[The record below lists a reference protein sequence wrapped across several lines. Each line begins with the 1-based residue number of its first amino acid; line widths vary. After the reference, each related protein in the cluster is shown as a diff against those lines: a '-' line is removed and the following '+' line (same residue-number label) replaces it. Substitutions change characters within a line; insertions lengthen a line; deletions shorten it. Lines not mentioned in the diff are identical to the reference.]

1 MTLRVVK
8 VDVARDHRADEE
20 TGVSVP
26 AAVAPG
32 REHEVLDIE
41 IRRSLRLQLQLPLFV
56 AGIRITADLNLLT
69 DVLHGGP
76 HRQDLIQEEPKR
88 WGRQGPGHQTEQD

>member
-32 REHEVLDIE
+32 REH
-41 IRRSLRLQLQLPLFV
+41 Q
-56 AGIRITADLNLLT
+56 
-69 DVLHGGP
+69 VLHVENGV
-76 HRQDLIQEEPKR
+76 
-88 WGRQGPGHQTEQD
+88 WGATEQKTGLRNCCYSSSCVSALRRGRSCPCVTESGSANAYRPRKLMCS